1 MDYIATPRAV
11 PAITASRHIRNA
23 YFTANNQK
31 IPGTPAFVGAVRVNH
46 QTVNSVY
53 IGTRE
58 ELYKV
63 SGKTFELEYLS
74 ESMFPVKPAV
84 YDFQRFLS
92 LSRSSN
98 TQFVI
103 NNGQVHNIAGQTA
116 FEITF
121 SQALEANER

>member
-1 MDYIATPRAV
+1 M
-11 PAITASRHIRNA
+11 
-23 YFTANNQK
+23 
-31 IPGTPAFVGAVRVNH
+31 NH

-103 NNGQVHNIAGQTA
+103 NNWTSNTILPGQTA
-116 FEITF
+116 FEDYIF
-121 SQALEANER
+121 SCIGSE